1 LIFSFI
7 IEGLKAKEA
16 ATMSLVEQLARL
28 TAQRGAYEQKTEVVN
43 QLKDLEE
50 VEATLKEIGVTLEP
64 RFDISLTARI
74 GAVSGSG
81 RKTSPE

>member
-1 LIFSFI
+1 LR
-7 IEGLKAKEA
+7 AKEA

-28 TAQRGAYEQKTEVVN
+28 TAQRGACEQKPEEVN
-43 QLKDLEE
+43 QLEDLEE

-64 RFDISLTARI
+64 RFDISLGARI

-81 RKTSPE
+81 RKSSPE

>member
-7 IEGLKAKEA
+7 IEGLKAEA
-16 ATMSLVEQLARL
+16 ATMSLVEQLTRL
-28 TAQRGAYEQKTEVVN
+28 TAQREACEQKTEEVN